1 MSLTETVHRLVVE
14 RTPFHDQL
22 QPIVASDEGITLRCD
37 LNSAESVGCTLS
49 QIDLVDA
56 SKSSLSMDE
65 LVHWAEFI
73 CGRVTYL
80 LEPLQLIELDGRHG
94 VALVRSRRP
103 QRKKD
108 QIAYYEFIADKNHHA
123 SLRRYRY
130 DMANR
135 DRGTVPFPLT
145 HEQLEVLVD
154 DLVESAKSIHGSH
167 A

>member
-14 RTPFHDQL
+14 RSPFHDQI
-22 QPIVASDEGITLRCD
+22 QPIVASDAGITLRCD

-49 QIDLVDA
+49 QIDLVEEN
-56 SKSSLSMDE
+56 KPSLSMDE
-65 LVHWAEFI
+65 LVHWAEWI

-80 LEPLQLIELDGRHG
+80 LEPLRVVELDGHHG
-94 VALVRSRRP
+94 VALMRSRRP

-108 QIAYYEFIADKNHHA
+108 QIAYYELLADRHHHA

-130 DMANR
+130 DIASR
-135 DRGTVPFPLT
+135 DRGAVPFPLT

-154 DLVESAKSIHGSH
+154 DLVESASVIKRPRD
-167 A
+167 